1 MRPSAARCG
10 GPASPNGEAVDGE
23 TTGIETQPLS
33 GAGDPRADLMT
44 IFAQE
49 MRGPLTVVKGY
60 TQRLLMSWESLDD
73 KGKVAILGRI
83 NTSIS
88 RLHRLVD
95 DIAVVAGD
103 GSTQFTMLARPF
115 LLEPVVQQAIQE
127 VAARHGDRATAIVP
141 SGENVSLY
149 GDCYRLEQVLLTY
162 LELAVLRSPPGC
174 PITVAY
180 DQEGAHARIAITME
194 GGALPA
200 AEWPALFGGSSM
212 PSAGS
217 LALDLLI
224 ATRLLRALGGIL
236 KPTGAGDTTC
246 LIIEV
251 PVSSQG

>member
-1 MRPSAARCG
+1 
-10 GPASPNGEAVDGE
+10 
-23 TTGIETQPLS
+23 
-33 GAGDPRADLMT
+33 MT
-44 IFAQE
+44 IFTQE

-73 KGKVAILGRI
+73 RGKMAILGRI

-103 GSTQFTMLARPF
+103 GSAQFAMLARPF

-149 GDCYRLEQVLLTY
+149 GDRYRLEQVLLTY

-174 PITVAY
+174 PVTVAY
-180 DQEGAHARIAITME
+180 DQEGEHARIAITTE
-194 GGALPA
+194 GGSLPS
-200 AEWPALFGGSSM
+200 AEWPALFGATLM
-212 PSAGS
+212 PAAGS

-224 ATRLLRALGGIL
+224 ARRLLRALGGTL
-236 KPTGAGDTTC
+236 RPTGAGGTTC
-246 LIIEV
+246 LILEV
-251 PVSSQG
+251 PLTSQG